1 MPLGKNVPIES
12 IPIPAINKIRRCF
25 HVVFVKSNIVILLVS
40 KNGITIPVGINKLAH
55 PAAAEKVVT
64 VPDRRFLLILKTAPP
79 IIGIVVADKPE
90 VDGINKDNKEIIT
103 NTIITIITEL
113 DNFNIL
119 EKALVIIVLNPEFDK
134 VIVIPLAT
142 AITKTTLIKS
152 LQPL

>member
-1 MPLGKNVPIES
+1 M
-12 IPIPAINKIRRCF
+12 
-25 HVVFVKSNIVILLVS
+25 
-40 KNGITIPVGINKLAH
+40 
-55 PAAAEKVVT
+55 
-64 VPDRRFLLILKTAPP
+64 KTAPP